1 VRAFKLTE
9 KVCWAECLE
18 ILVEGELDLATA
30 EQLRNALDETVGSGL
45 VYVVVDLERCEFLDA
60 TALSAMVEAQKR
72 LADNGQELLISAAGG
87 QAERLLTVT
96 AALDP
101 RCVFGEVE
109 EGMHAHGNGFRRS
122 VVGNPA

>member
-30 EQLRNALDETVGSGL
+30 EQLREALDETVGSGP
-45 VYVVVDLERCEFLDA
+45 VYVVLDLERCDFLDA
-60 TALSAMVEAQKR
+60 TALSAMVEAQR
-72 LADNGQELLISAAGG
+72 SLAANGQELLVYAARG
-87 QAERLLTVT
+87 QAERLLSVT
-96 AALDP
+96 AALDR
-101 RCVFGEVE
+101 RCVFAEVE
-109 EGMHAHGNGFRRS
+109 EGMHADGNGFRRS